1 MLKMKEFLEIKKL
14 KEDGFTKS
22 EVVNM
27 TGLKQFS
34 VRKYWDYSVDDFADS
49 DKLMRN
55 DKIEK
60 YRNFLMQ
67 QLKDNPEIRNTHYLT
82 RSKR

>member
-22 EVVNM
+22 EVVKM

-34 VRKYWDYSVDDFADS
+34 VRKY
-49 DKLMRN
+49 
-55 DKIEK
+55 
-60 YRNFLMQ
+60 
-67 QLKDNPEIRNTHYLT
+67 
-82 RSKR
+82 

>member
-22 EVVNM
+22 EVVNI
-27 TGLKQFS
+27 TVLKQFS
-34 VRKYWDYSVDDFADS
+34 VRKYLDYSIDDFADS

-55 DKIEK
+55 EGIER
-60 YRNFLMQ
+60 YRNFLII
-67 QLKDNPEIRNTHYLT
+67 E
-82 RSKR
+82 S